1 MSKYVF
7 VGDVHGK
14 SEAVKLA
21 LDKSG
26 HKIFVGDF
34 CDSFDRTIAEH
45 EGCLTLVLDAIDKG
59 EASAIYG
66 NHELSYL
73 MPTVHRCSGYSTSME
88 SMLVPHVKRIKDSFK
103 PFIELGE
110 DWLVTHAGL
119 HPDVAVALPE
129 TWEGEFTNPKSPMHW
144 IGRSRGGPHLVG
156 GMFWCDF
163 NDEFKP
169 IEGLNQ
175 IFGHSRYMTHDIRT
189 RKGKNSINYCIDCLD
204 SQIKFLEL
212 NI

>member
-26 HKIFVGDF
+26 HKVFVGDF

-45 EGCLTLVLDAIDKG
+45 EACLMLVLDAIDKG
-59 EASAIYG
+59 EASAIFG

-73 MPTVHRCSGYSTSME
+73 MPTIHRCAGYSTSME
-88 SMLVPHVKRIKDSFK
+88 SMLLPHVKRIKHSFK

-119 HPDVAVALPE
+119 HPDVALALPE
-129 TWEGEFTNPKSPMHW
+129 TWEGEFNSPKSPMHW
-144 IGRSRGGPHLVG
+144 VGRSRGGPHPVG

-163 NDEFKP
+163 NNEFVP
-169 IEGLNQ
+169 VEGLNQ
-175 IFGHSRYMTHDIRT
+175 IFGHSRHMTHDIRT
-189 RKGKNSINYCIDCLD
+189 CKGKNSINYCIDCLD

-212 NI
+212 EI